1 MNAFQILDNQGNP
14 LTMEQ
19 IDMEVCELTGNEV
32 DPKHYCKLGN
42 IKDFKSRREFAFN
55 TYNWYDT
62 IGWMIAADN
71 KSFQDILDYYADSM
85 KEFIGQ
91 KTEDGIEITLEYIY
105 PYHTKVLN
113 SWISKGYQA
122 KQVIQ

>member
-55 TYNWYDT
+55 TYNL
-62 IGWMIAADN
+62 
-71 KSFQDILDYYADSM
+71 SFYRLLVL
-85 KEFIGQ
+85 FI
-91 KTEDGIEITLEYIY
+91 IY
-105 PYHTKVLN
+105 SVSLLFN
-113 SWISKGYQA
+113 CIFIIFFISFLLFCA
-122 KQVIQ
+122 LMFLLS